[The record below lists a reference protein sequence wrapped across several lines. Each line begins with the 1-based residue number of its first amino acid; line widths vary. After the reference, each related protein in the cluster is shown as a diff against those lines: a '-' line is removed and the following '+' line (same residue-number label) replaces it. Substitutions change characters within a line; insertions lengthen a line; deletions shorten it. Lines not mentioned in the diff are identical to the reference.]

1 MATLKRRAWDR
12 YARRQAAQRKAA
24 HDAMYDFA
32 IDNAETALLLR
43 EGVRLARKHGRSAAA
58 LAATFYDRVA
68 RDEGADVPKAAM
80 TVVANAGRMANIVEG
95 ARPKLEAGDA
105 EGFAKAC
112 ADAVAND
119 VKRSATATI
128 KNNARRDN
136 AEYAWIP
143 QGSETCAFC
152 ITLASNGWTPA
163 RRATAMGD
171 HAEHIHPNCECE
183 FAVRFDSEGGVAGY
197 DPSVYE
203 EIYDGTEGRN
213 SQDKINA
220 IRREQYAVNKDKI
233 NAQHRERYAALHP
246 KEDE

>member
-58 LAATFYDRVA
+58 LAATFYDHVA
-68 RDEGADVPKAAM
+68 RAEGADVPKAAM
-80 TVVANAGRMANIVEG
+80 TV
-95 ARPKLEAGDA
+95 RPKLEAGDA

-163 RRATAMGD
+163 SRSTAMGD

-183 FAVRFDSEGGVAGY
+183 FAIRFGSEGGVAGY

-203 EIYDGTEGRN
+203 EMYDGAEGRN

-220 IRREQYAVNKDKI
+220 IRREQYAGNKDKI